1 MSSEKNNTDKSFE
14 RERQSS
20 HEKQGNARYPQEIN
34 EYSRIRAMTENSKK
48 NRQNIKASI
57 PKSLG
62 RPTMHGKPSA
72 SNSQSTRPNDK
83 GKSNNGNPPKARQDE
98 RNRRDTVSQRNG
110 QTSPRPPANIKTQG
124 ESSKNKIERPP
135 RPIEKQPPV
144 LKNEKP
150 ASRQHVPK
158 RPKKPSK
165 PVKSAKPMSAAKRR
179 RKNLLIYSAMIF
191 VVLIIGIILS
201 LTVFFNIDTIT
212 VEGKT
217 RYSEEDII
225 AASGVSKDTNLLL
238 CDTESGVDKIKEQ
251 FPYIESVKI
260 QKKLFNSVVIEV
272 TEAKPAT
279 AILSDGQYVILSETG
294 KAVELLGKNKYN
306 VPLIKGAELKMI
318 KLGSPVEYKLDSI
331 ERIIESVV
339 TAISENDISSI
350 SVIDV
355 SSPANIKL
363 TYDNRLT
370 IVLGMPEDIGYK
382 LKTAKTLI
390 DDKLEKD
397 AGGTVD
403 VSMCNTGGKYS
414 YYDPGTGSSDSKAN
428 NKNNSSKA
436 NEE

>member
-14 RERQSS
+14 RERQLG
-20 HEKQGNARYPQEIN
+20 HENKGNEMYSKGIN
-34 EYSRIRAMTENSKK
+34 EYKQIREKTESKR
-48 NRQNIKASI
+48 NRQNIKAGS
-57 PKSLG
+57 PNSQD
-62 RPTMHGKPSA
+62 RSMMHGKPSA
-72 SNSQSTRPNDK
+72 RPN
-83 GKSNNGNPPKARQDE
+83 NNANPPKARQNE
-98 RNRRDTVSQRNG
+98 NVRRDAVSQRSG
-110 QTSPRPPANIKTQG
+110 QPPHRPSQG
-124 ESSKNKIERPP
+124 GSSQNKIERPP
-135 RPIEKQPPV
+135 RPIEKQRPAP
-144 LKNEKP
+144 KSEKP
-150 ASRQHVPK
+150 QANRQSVQK
-158 RPKKPSK
+158 RPQKPSK

-179 RKNLLIYSAMIF
+179 RKNFLIYSAMIF
-191 VVLIIGIILS
+191 VVLIIGLILS

-217 RYSEEDII
+217 RYDVDDII

-238 CDTESGVDKIKEQ
+238 CNTESGVDKIKEE
-251 FPYIESVKI
+251 FPYIEDVKI
-260 QKKLFNSVVIEV
+260 QKKLFNTVIIEV
-272 TEAKPAT
+272 KEAKPAT

-294 KAVELLGKNKYN
+294 KAVEVLGENKYN

-331 ERIIESVV
+331 ERIIEAVV
-339 TAISENDISSI
+339 EAIKENDMTSI
-350 SVIDV
+350 DVIDV

-397 AGGTVD
+397 ASGTVD

-414 YYDPGTGSSDSKAN
+414 YYDPGTESSNSKGN

-436 NEE
+436 SEE